1 MKFKGAKLGI
11 VLIVMGL
18 TAVVIIVG
26 GCSRMQPTPVQPTAE
41 PLSGK
46 VTFAGSTT
54 VQPLAAALGQAFNE
68 TYPNVT
74 LDIAAGGS
82 SVGIKAIH
90 DGTVDI
96 GMASRALSA
105 EEADGIE
112 THKIAVDVLA
122 VVVHPDN
129 PIDDLTYDQLAA
141 IYRGEILNWKE
152 LGGPDAGIVAGIR
165 ETTSGTRKAFD
176 KLVLDGETPSAP
188 EVETCMTNGD
198 VVALVKDTPTSIGY
212 IGFGY
217 LQEGLKSLSIDG
229 VEATQEN
236 AVNASYTLMRPLQLL
251 TGPLSQPLA
260 DSFIEF
266 ALSEEGQALVSESGW
281 IAAN

>member
-1 MKFKGAKLGI
+1 MRFNGTKLGVI
-11 VLIVMGL
+11 LIVM
-18 TAVVIIVG
+18 IVLVC
-26 GCSRMQPTPVQPTAE
+26 GCTRTQAAPAQPTAE

-68 TYPNVT
+68 TYPGVT

-96 GMASRALSA
+96 GMASRALS
-105 EEADGIE
+105 EEESEGIE
-112 THKIAVDVLA
+112 VHKIAVDVIA

-129 PIDDLTYDQLAA
+129 PVDALTAEQLAG
-141 IYRGEILNWKE
+141 IYKGEILNWQA
-152 LGGPDAGIVAGIR
+152 LGGPDAEIVAGIR

-176 KLVLDGETPSAP
+176 TLVLDGDNPAAP
-188 EVETCMTNGD
+188 ETETLMTNGD
-198 VVALVKDTPTSIGY
+198 VVAMVKETPNAIGY
-212 IGFGY
+212 VGFGY
-217 LQEGLKSLSIDG
+217 LQEGLKAVKIDG
-229 VEATQEN
+229 VEPTQAN
-236 AVNASYTLMRPLQLL
+236 AMNASYTLMRPLQLL
-251 TGPLSQPLA
+251 TGPLTQPLA
-260 DSFIEF
+260 ENFIAF
-266 ALSEEGQALVSESGW
+266 ALSEEGQQVISDNGW